1 MIKKMTES
9 VHNFA
14 EGKSVTLNSGL
25 NVREEL
31 GTSDQDFFFS
41 LPNSSGSYSV
51 SPKPGHSKSL
61 RSAFLC
67 PHCSLLGMTQAANS
81 TRQCY
86 LHQQELA
93 QVTQDQYQPFFCQR
107 GHEPL
112 SSQAERERLNRS
124 ASIDRNALFIHLSKC
139 VYLTASA
146 ATDTALST
154 TAESLGVLVCF

>member
-51 SPKPGHSKSL
+51 SPKPGHSVTKVCLSL
-61 RSAFLC
+61 S
-67 PHCSLLGMTQAANS
+67 PLLAA
-81 TRQCY
+81 
-86 LHQQELA
+86 
-93 QVTQDQYQPFFCQR
+93 
-107 GHEPL
+107 GHDPG
-112 SSQAERERLNRS
+112 
-124 ASIDRNALFIHLSKC
+124 C
-139 VYLTASA
+139 
-146 ATDTALST
+146 
-154 TAESLGVLVCF
+154 